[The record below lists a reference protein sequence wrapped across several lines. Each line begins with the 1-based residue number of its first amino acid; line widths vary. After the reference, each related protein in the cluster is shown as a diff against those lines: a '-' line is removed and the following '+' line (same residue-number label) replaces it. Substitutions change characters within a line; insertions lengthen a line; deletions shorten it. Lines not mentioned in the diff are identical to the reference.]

1 MDIAVNI
8 RKLSSSGKPL
18 DHLNYPV
25 PVPIEEVPSFNT
37 SKCLGPQGFLRASHS
52 VTKVEALST
61 EQEVFYQHDRREPI
75 EPGKIVKLEITLW
88 PMGMVFE
95 AGEGLTL
102 RVGGHDMIYPETD
115 KIDQAASA
123 GNENVGTHYVHTGG
137 ECKSALI
144 LPFI

>member
-8 RKLSSSGKPL
+8 RKISPSGTPL

-25 PVPIEEVPSFNT
+25 PVPIEQVPCFNT

-52 VTKVEALST
+52 VTKVESLST
-61 EQEVFYQHDRREPI
+61 EQEVFYQHDRREAI

-95 AGEGLTL
+95 AGEGLML

-123 GNENVGTHYVHTGG
+123 GNENVGVHNVHTGG
-137 ECKSALI
+137 EHRSALT